1 METWDD
7 AIDLLEILRI
17 IRKRLWI
24 IILLTVMAVVISGL
38 LSYFFLDK
46 IYQTS
51 TTLMVSKTQSDST
64 NVLQYNDVLL
74 NQKLVKTYSEI
85 AKSNRVLDKVI
96 EKLELNVSAG
106 ELRKKITVN
115 SVQDTEIIRISV
127 EDLDPQFATDLAN
140 GIAVIFMG
148 EVAEIMKMD
157 NVQLIDPAKLPEA
170 PIKPRPVLNMAIAG
184 VLGIMVSLGIIFLIE
199 YLDNTVK
206 SAEDIERRIGLPVL
220 GSIPDFE

>member
-1 METWDD
+1 MEIRDD
-7 AIDLLEILRI
+7 TIDLLEILRI
-17 IRKRLWI
+17 IRERSWI
-24 IILLTVMAVVISGL
+24 IILITVMAIAVSGL
-38 LSYFFLDK
+38 LSFFFLDK
-46 IYQTS
+46 VYQTS

-64 NVLQYNDVLL
+64 NVLQYNDVLMS
-74 NQKLVKTYSEI
+74 QKLVKTYSEI
-85 AKSNRVLDKVI
+85 AKSDRVLDKVI
-96 EKLELNVSAG
+96 EKLELSTSAE

-127 EDLDPQFATDLAN
+127 EDIDPQYATDLAN
-140 GIAVIFMG
+140 GIAVVFMG

-157 NVQLIDPAKLPEA
+157 NVQLIDPAKVPDA

-184 VLGIMVSLGIIFLIE
+184 VLGLMISLGIIFLIE

-206 SAEDIERRIGLPVL
+206 SAEDIERHIGLPVL

>member
-206 SAEDIERRIGLPVL
+206 SAEDIERHIGLPVL

>member
-148 EVAEIMKMD
+148 EVAKIMKMD

>member
-38 LSYFFLDK
+38 LSFFFLDK
-46 IYQTS
+46 VYQTS

-64 NVLQYNDVLL
+64 NVLQYNDVLMS
-74 NQKLVKTYSEI
+74 QKLVKTYSEI
-85 AKSNRVLDKVI
+85 AKSDRVLDKVI
-96 EKLELNVSAG
+96 EKLELSTSAE

-140 GIAVIFMG
+140 GIAVVFMG

-157 NVQLIDPAKLPEA
+157 NVQLIDPAKVPDI

-184 VLGIMVSLGIIFLIE
+184 VLGLMISLGIIFLIE

-206 SAEDIERRIGLPVL
+206 SAEDIERHIGLPVL